1 MICNAIVRGGV
12 NSLYKFC
19 RNGAGIEPITLLVPT
34 EINIKETQAYR
45 TIILQI
51 RGAYH
56 VQ

>member
-19 RNGAGIEPITLLVPT
+19 RNGAGIELLVPT